1 MLITHPL
8 HQHRTSLRISLSS
21 CRGKLRIMKAL
32 DTEGRLSPDEWEVA
46 GLYRVFAFRRRT
58 VDEEAAAARSAK
70 PASIPGVPGRPAAPA
85 VAAGVDWASALP
97 DMTPHLRQERK
108 AAPGAFVYRTFLS
121 PGDIVDLIGQGAA
134 AGDASEGEGHH
145 D

>member
-1 MLITHPL
+1 
-8 HQHRTSLRISLSS
+8 
-21 CRGKLRIMKAL
+21 MKAL

-58 VDEEAAAARSAK
+58 VEEEAEVSRSAK
-70 PASIPGVPGRPAAPA
+70 PAAIPGVPGRPAAIPGVPGRPAVPA